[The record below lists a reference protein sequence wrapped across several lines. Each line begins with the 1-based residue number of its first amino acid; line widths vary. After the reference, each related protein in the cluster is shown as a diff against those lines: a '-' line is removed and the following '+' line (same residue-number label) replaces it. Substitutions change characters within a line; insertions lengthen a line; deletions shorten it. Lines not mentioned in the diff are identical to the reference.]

1 MSSRLHS
8 GCRRN
13 QTPGVFL
20 SQRTALRKPR
30 APIWITIIPSP
41 CSQCM
46 AHSIS
51 ARTITSSYIKSYYRS
66 GRLRGRNADYTF
78 WTEAVHLLK
87 SYPVRFNANLS
98 DAFSLFNFFQCQD
111 ETTRDV
117 RACFFLVCNFITFY
131 WFGPGAI
138 RGRIKRIGFLT
149 ELKTWQHTSRRC
161 VVIVRLPRMGVW
173 GFLYL
178 LDSHVSHCGDAQR

>member
-1 MSSRLHS
+1 MTSLSWFLKVSGCLVAVSSWRILFVIGDSWCYSSTHMSSRLHS

-51 ARTITSSYIKSYYRS
+51 ARMITSSYIKSYYRS

-87 SYPVRFNANLS
+87 SFPVRFNANLS

-117 RACFFLVCNFITFY
+117 RACFFWC
-131 WFGPGAI
+131 AI
-138 RGRIKRIGFLT
+138 
-149 ELKTWQHTSRRC
+149 S
-161 VVIVRLPRMGVW
+161 
-173 GFLYL
+173 
-178 LDSHVSHCGDAQR
+178 